1 MLEINVHISAPE
13 LSDALRALAA
23 AMLPKDQTAPFAPA
37 VAPIAPVPVTPAA
50 PVIPAAA
57 PVVPAAAPL
66 PPAVP
71 VAAAPAYTH
80 EQIMTAGAAL
90 MDAGKTNELIAL
102 LNAFGVQAVTHLK
115 AEQLGAFATEL
126 RKLGAQI

>member
-23 AMLPKDQTAPFAPA
+23 AMLPKVPNTAPAMA
-37 VAPIAPVPVTPAA
+37 AVPVTPAA
-50 PVIPAAA
+50 PIIPAAA
-57 PVVPAAAPL
+57 API
-66 PPAVP
+66 VP
-71 VAAAPAYTH
+71 VAAAPAYTP

-90 MDAGKTNELIAL
+90 MDANKTNELIAL
-102 LNAFGVQAVTHLK
+102 LNAFGVQAVTQLK